1 MKFKKYRPDKFSDI
15 GDSAFG
21 VSLWKFLTSPDILLR
36 MDTAT
41 YLRRPACEAIQDELL
56 DKFKEFRPQ
65 KNNTSKKPKLM
76 RYKQMC
82 GHMVRQIMEQRGYV
96 LDSQRIP
103 LRVGTLFRTATRY
116 KKYQPVRNM

>member
-1 MKFKKYRPDKFSDI
+1 MAFQDYKPSKFSDI
-15 GDSAFG
+15 ANSDFG
-21 VSLWKFLTSPDILLR
+21 IRLWKFLTSPDTLLR

-41 YLRRPACEAIQDELL
+41 YLRRPACEAIQDELTNE
-56 DKFKEFRPQ
+56 FKEFRVGG
-65 KNNTSKKPKLM
+65 NSKFI

-103 LRVGTLFRTATRY
+103 LRVGNLFRTATRY
-116 KKYQPVRNM
+116 KKYQLARNP

>member
-1 MKFKKYRPDKFSDI
+1 MTFQEYKPNKFSDI
-15 GDSAFG
+15 SDSDFG
-21 VSLWKFLTSPDILLR
+21 IRLWKFLTNPNILLR

-41 YLRRPACEAIQDELL
+41 YLRRPACEAIQDELIN
-56 DKFKEFRPQ
+56 EFEEFTEEG
-65 KNNTSKKPKLM
+65 NNSKLI

-82 GHMVRQIMEQRGYV
+82 GHMVRQILEQRGYI

-116 KKYQPVRNM
+116 KINPLAKNQ